1 MSTSHLLIILVIV
14 VILFGGS
21 RLEGLGSGMG
31 KAIRN
36 FKKGLEGE
44 DDNKSASN
52 HDKTKSDL
60 EKTDKKDV

>member
-36 FKKGLEGE
+36 FKKGLEG
-44 DDNKSASN
+44 DDEKPANSGDKAKTD
-52 HDKTKSDL
+52 HDKI
-60 EKTDKKDV
+60 DKKDA